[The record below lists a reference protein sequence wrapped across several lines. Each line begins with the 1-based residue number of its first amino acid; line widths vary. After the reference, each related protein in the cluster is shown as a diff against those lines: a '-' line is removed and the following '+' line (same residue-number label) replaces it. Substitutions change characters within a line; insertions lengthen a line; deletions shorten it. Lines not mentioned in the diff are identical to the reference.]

1 MEYFIKHYFGKIIKQ
16 SAKTRYFTMKL
27 LIIFLILSIL
37 CIFTSSESSI
47 S

>member
-27 LIIFLILSIL
+27 FYKFLDTQYIIYIYIK
-37 CIFTSSESSI
+37 
-47 S
+47 